1 MTTHLQTQVE
11 ELKLKLLK
19 MAALAGRS
27 IDQVFTAYLK
37 RDAELAFKVI
47 EGDKEIDA
55 LECDIDDR
63 CLKMLALE
71 QPVAL
76 DLRYIVAGMRM
87 VIDLERVGDEASN
100 IAVHTVSLAQMP
112 LTPPHPMMDELTVIT
127 RNMYEKAV
135 ESFRDRNLGLAE
147 EVCAMDELADELNM
161 RILHDCIETMACEK
175 KSVHRA
181 MHRIMIS
188 KAMERIC
195 DLSTNIAESSI
206 FIVRGVSA
214 KHGSL
219 KNR

>member
-1 MTTHLQTQVE
+1 MTKHLQTQVE
-11 ELKLKLLK
+11 ELKLNLLK

-37 RDAELAFKVI
+37 RDANLAFKVI
-47 EGDKEIDA
+47 EGDKEINS
-55 LECDIDDR
+55 LERDIDDR

-87 VIDLERVGDEASN
+87 VIDLERVGDEAVN
-100 IAVHTVSLAQMP
+100 IAEHTVSLAQMP

-135 ESFRDRNLGLAE
+135 ASFRDRSVGLAE

-161 RILHDCIETMACEK
+161 RILHDCVETMACEK

-188 KAMERIC
+188 KALERIC

-206 FIVRGVSA
+206 FIVRGVNV
-214 KHGSL
+214 KHVSL
-219 KNR
+219 KTK